1 MRALVAL
8 SEFHLSVTA
17 PGMRLG
23 FRFDICLDIR
33 LGLL

>member
-23 FRFDICLDIR
+23 FRFVIR